1 MCHNTRHYPQLDTL
15 SRFRGWPSV
24 KEFPKALLAFMY
36 FSVQF
41 IAHLSSL
48 FRIWSEYSLQVYI
61 FPPSFLVLTSSV
73 PKSQTHWLKQISD
86 IVLYIL
92 ENSLNWSTCWVFTS
106 LIDWNK
112 TGEFFINKT
121 SWTFVYLLG
130 FFLNLKYKV
139 IRTFSTI
146 WQHTFISTE
155 ESCFDIT
162 QLQKYLQTLKHCNWP
177 LQNLV
182 PHVPCDYKSTSSCPR
197 PELCVGAGHCSKH
210 APAPVSSPH
219 NSVIC
224 WVLTSVVV
232 SSGRS
237 LVCKYFNA
245 RHQQHNRQRMR
256 E

>member
-106 LIDWNK
+106 LIDWKK
-112 TGEFFINKT
+112 TVK
-121 SWTFVYLLG
+121 LL
-130 FFLNLKYKV
+130 
-139 IRTFSTI
+139 
-146 WQHTFISTE
+146 STE
-155 ESCFDIT
+155 H
-162 QLQKYLQTLKHCNWP
+162 YLNICIFTWVFPQFEVQSNNIPSLVLK
-177 LQNLV
+177 
-182 PHVPCDYKSTSSCPR
+182 
-197 PELCVGAGHCSKH
+197 
-210 APAPVSSPH
+210 SP
-219 NSVIC
+219 
-224 WVLTSVVV
+224 VLTSPN
-232 SSGRS
+232 
-237 LVCKYFNA
+237 CKNICKL
-245 RHQQHNRQRMR
+245 
-256 E
+256 